1 MFVTDNSEDDV
12 VKLRG
17 SLSDIKFIAQ
27 ETLHNH
33 DDIPEKVKSIIDDII
48 KIADIGMYKPKESG
62 MQRAKNAF
70 NKKYGCCNEED
81 Q

>member
-48 KIADIGMYKPKESG
+48 KTGSEIILSNILLSF
-62 MQRAKNAF
+62 R
-70 NKKYGCCNEED
+70 KKY
-81 Q
+81 